1 MDQLSQVIDR
11 FALQAGV
18 FYSGKL
24 CGLSSFNHGSLI
36 EGHLHLLRRGSL
48 SVIGLEKEKIRLD
61 KATIIFV
68 PRPLKHSLLADESDD
83 AELICA
89 SIKYGTGSSNLLANA
104 LPDVL
109 ILPVEQLPFLQ
120 TNVDWLLD
128 EADKQLQGRQAIMN
142 RLMEVFIINMLRSLI
157 DNGKLGSSM
166 LAGLVHPQLK
176 NVLHHIHNAPEQ
188 AWSLEKMAEI
198 ALMSRSKFAE
208 VFKEVI
214 GQTPNDY
221 LLEWRVSVAQ
231 SLLLKGKSVSLVANS
246 VGYETASA
254 LSRVFRKKLELSP
267 KEWLELQAQ
276 D

>member
-1 MDQLSQVIDR
+1 
-11 FALQAGV
+11 
-18 FYSGKL
+18 
-24 CGLSSFNHGSLI
+24 
-36 EGHLHLLRRGSL
+36 
-48 SVIGLEKEKIRLD
+48 
-61 KATIIFV
+61 
-68 PRPLKHSLLADESDD
+68 
-83 AELICA
+83 
-89 SIKYGTGSSNLLANA
+89 
-104 LPDVL
+104 
-109 ILPVEQLPFLQ
+109 
-120 TNVDWLLD
+120 
-128 EADKQLQGRQAIMN
+128 
-142 RLMEVFIINMLRSLI
+142 
-157 DNGKLGSSM
+157 
-166 LAGLVHPQLK
+166 
-176 NVLHHIHNAPEQ
+176 
-188 AWSLEKMAEI
+188 MAEI